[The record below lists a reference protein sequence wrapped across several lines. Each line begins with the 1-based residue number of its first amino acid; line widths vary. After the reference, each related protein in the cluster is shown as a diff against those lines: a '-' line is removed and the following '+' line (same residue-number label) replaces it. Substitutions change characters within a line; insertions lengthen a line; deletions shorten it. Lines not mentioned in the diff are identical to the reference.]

1 MRSRVPGS
9 DASLLF
15 LSLLVTACATAPAAT
30 PRASGAAPGAAPTP
44 AQQSAAPAS
53 ATDTISAERDRLARE
68 VRASIAGR
76 ENDPAEKVFKNIKSL
91 TGVPAGRLLAI
102 MNIGYGKSL
111 GVGCAHCHVVG
122 QWESESKPQKQIARE
137 MAKMAA
143 TINGQLLAGIQNLK
157 GPNAVVNC
165 TTCHRGAVK
174 PALNLP

>member
-1 MRSRVPGS
+1 MACLALVL
-9 DASLLF
+9 AS
-15 LSLLVTACATAPAAT
+15 ACAAAPAAA
-30 PRASGAAPGAAPTP
+30 PRSPAPASPAPVAPVT
-44 AQQSAAPAS
+44 AAPAP
-53 ATDTISAERDRLARE
+53 ALPDTIAAGRDRLARE

-76 ENDPAEKVFKNIKSL
+76 ENDPAEQVFKNIKSL

-102 MNIGYGKSL
+102 MNVGYGKSL

-122 QWESESKPQKQIARE
+122 EWASESKPQKQIARE
-137 MAKMAA
+137 MAQMAA
-143 TINGQLLAGIQNLK
+143 AINGQFLAGIKNLK

>member
-1 MRSRVPGS
+1 V
-9 DASLLF
+9 A
-15 LSLLVTACATAPAAT
+15 
-30 PRASGAAPGAAPTP
+30 
-44 AQQSAAPAS
+44 AAPAP
-53 ATDTISAERDRLARE
+53 ALPDTIAAGRDRLARE

-76 ENDPAEKVFKNIKSL
+76 ENDPAEQVFKNIKSL

-102 MNIGYGKSL
+102 MNVGYGKSL

-122 QWESESKPQKQIARE
+122 EWASEAKPQKQIARE
-137 MAKMAA
+137 MAQMAA
-143 TINGQLLAGIQNLK
+143 AINGQFLAGIKNLK